1 MNYLIPE
8 RYQPLAARYVSGVLR
23 GAARSRFEKLAD
35 VHPTLQREIVACETL
50 LAPLDVATVP
60 VKPRRRTW
68 RHIEIRLG
76 LRPRHRSH
84 PIFWFLSGM
93 LAAFL
98 ISAAVVN
105 FSPQLMPQPEL
116 PTPVAVLNDSNG
128 VATMVISRDVARRT
142 LAVTLLQPVDLPAGK
157 VLELW
162 ALRRDGT
169 PRSLGLL
176 EGNKPRVSLVAPLSD
191 AAQLAV
197 SIELVGGSPE
207 DKPTGPVV
215 YTGALI
221 IS

>member
-23 GAARSRFEKLAD
+23 GAARSRFEKLAS
-35 VHPTLQREIVACETL
+35 VHATLQHEIDVCEEL
-50 LAPLDVATVP
+50 LAPLDAATVP
-60 VKPRRRTW
+60 IKPRRRNW
-68 RHIEIRLG
+68 RWIEIRLG
-76 LRPRHRSH
+76 FRPKHRSH
-84 PIFWFLSGM
+84 PVFWFLSGTV
-93 LAAFL
+93 AAFL
-98 ISAAVVN
+98 MSGAIVT
-105 FSPQLMPQPEL
+105 FSPQLLPQPEL

-128 VATMVISRDVARRT
+128 AVGMVVSRDAARRT

-176 EGNKPRVSLVAPLSD
+176 QGKAPRVSVTRPLSD
-191 AAQLAV
+191 AVQLAV
-197 SIELVGGSPE
+197 SIEPEGGSPE

-215 YTGALI
+215 YTGSLI
-221 IS
+221 LS